1 MFVILSHKSLKSCNG
16 ILDASFMENRV
27 VCERNANLVLGIMQE
42 NFHLALEKVYQKCEV
57 KTTHAEEVS

>member
-1 MFVILSHKSLKSCNG
+1 MLRLWKIGL
-16 ILDASFMENRV
+16 
-27 VCERNANLVLGIMQE
+27 CERNANLVLGIMQE